1 MPRGKFIAVFER
13 IRLELRYCR
22 GGMKVLVA
30 DQISERGVKLLKEQ
44 DGWTTVLTTKET
56 LEAEITDADALIVRS
71 ATKVTEHL
79 LARAPKLRA
88 VGRAG
93 VGADK
98 IG

>member
-22 GGMKVLVA
+22 GGMKVIVA
-30 DQISERGVKLLKEQ
+30 DKISERGVKLLKEQ

-71 ATKVTEHL
+71 GNRSAREN
-79 LARAPKLRA
+79 ARACGPRKNRERS
-88 VGRAG
+88 GRARGG
-93 VGADK
+93 V
-98 IG
+98 